1 MDNQLTLFPEE
12 ESLTVEK
19 GIDYIDLKDLVQ
31 TRTDSFKKF
40 GRDKYFIYKTGG
52 INPFMP
58 GEGKTFPFVQ
68 NKITG
73 RILQPTLMG
82 GVDSYPKLSLSS
94 DIPEDKSPVKVSFHW
109 LVGSAFIVNDMPDKK
124 KIVDHKNHNVHDYRI
139 FNLEWVTHQ
148 KNSQK
153 RNPRLNQKELTEQ
166 AKQIHERKI
175 K

>member
-1 MDNQLTLFPEE
+1 MEDQLEFFPDE
-12 ESLTVEK
+12 ESITIEK

-40 GRDKYFIYKTGG
+40 KRGKYFIYKTKGT
-52 INPFMP
+52 NHLMP

-73 RILQPTLMG
+73 HILKPTLMG
-82 GVDSYPKLSLSS
+82 GVDSYPILSLSS
-94 DIPEDKSPVKVSFHW
+94 DIPEDRSPVKVSFHW
-109 LVGSAFIVNDMPDKK
+109 LVGTAFIVNNMPDKK
-124 KIVDHKNHNVHDYRI
+124 KIVDHKDHNVHDYRI
-139 FNLEWVTHQ
+139 SNLQWVTHQ